1 MTTNDSRPILVAGA
15 TGYIGGRLV
24 PRLLNA
30 GYRVR
35 AICRTPAKL
44 LSRPWA
50 AHPELEIHPADLLDQ
65 ERITQA
71 AAGCR
76 AAYYL
81 IHSMGPQVLDFA
93 ATDRKA
99 AANFATAAEAAN
111 LEEIIYLGGLG
122 EDEPDLSPH
131 LRSRAEVTR
140 VLRQGRVP
148 VTVLRAAVIIGS
160 GSASFEILRYLVER
174 LPIMITPR
182 WVKTPC
188 QPIAIRNVLH
198 YLIGCLNNKDTRG
211 KTFDIG
217 QEEVVTYRRLME
229 IYAEEAG
236 LRKRLIIPVPLLTP
250 RLSSYWISL
259 VTPVPSELARP
270 LTEGLRN
277 PVVCHDFSI
286 RELLPQRLLDCREAI
301 RLALER
307 TQHFRI
313 ETSWSDAGPMPLAEW
328 RMAGDPHWAG
338 GTEHRDCWRIVLEA
352 GADEVWQAVASIG
365 GTTGWYHANWLWRLR
380 GFLDRLVGGIGLQRG
395 RRGPVELYPGDALD
409 FWRVCEVD
417 RPRHLQLAAEMKLP
431 GQALLE
437 FHIREDT
444 PKQTELLLVARF
456 LPRGLL
462 GPMYWQAVM
471 PLHRY
476 VFHGMLRGI
485 ARRLQKKTLQ
495 GPKRIRPASGS
506 K

>member
-1 MTTNDSRPILVAGA
+1 MTHNDTKPILVAGA

-24 PRLLNA
+24 PRLLKS
-30 GYRVR
+30 GYRIR

-50 AHPELEIHPADLLDQ
+50 THPDLEVWPADLLDQ
-65 ERITQA
+65 KMLMQA
-71 AAGCR
+71 ATGCR

-81 IHSMGPQVLDFA
+81 VHSMGPMVADFA

-99 AANFATAAEAAN
+99 AANFAAAAAAAD
-111 LEEIIYLGGLG
+111 LEKIIYLGGLG
-122 EDEPDLSPH
+122 DEEQGLSPH
-131 LRSRAEVTR
+131 LRSRAEVAR
-140 VLRQGRVP
+140 VLRLGRVP

-174 LPIMITPR
+174 LPVMVTPR
-182 WVKTPC
+182 WVQTPC

-198 YLIGCLNNKDTRG
+198 YLIGCLENQATRG
-211 KTFDIG
+211 ETFDIG

-229 IYAEEAG
+229 IYAEKAG
-236 LRKRLIIPVPLLTP
+236 LRKRWIIPVPLLTP

-277 PVVCHDFSI
+277 PVVCHDFRI
-286 RELLPQRLLDCREAI
+286 REMLPQRLLNSREAI
-301 RLALER
+301 ALALER
-307 TQHFRI
+307 TQHFQV
-313 ETSWSDAGPMPLAEW
+313 ETSWSDAGLVPLAEW
-328 RMAGDPHWAG
+328 RMAGDPQWAG
-338 GTEHRDCWRIVLEA
+338 GTEYRDCWRIVLEA
-352 GADEVWQAVASIG
+352 CADETWQAVASIG
-365 GTTGWYHANWLWRLR
+365 GATGWYHANWLWRLR

-409 FWRVCEVD
+409 FWRVCQVE
-417 RPRHLQLAAEMKLP
+417 RPHYLQLAAEMKLP

-437 FHIREDT
+437 FHIREYT
-444 PKQTELLLVARF
+444 PKQTELLLTARF

-462 GPMYWQAVM
+462 GPLYWRAVM

-476 VFHGMLRGI
+476 VFNGMLRGI
-485 ARRLQKKTLQ
+485 ARRLQKKTLR

-506 K
+506 

>member
-1 MTTNDSRPILVAGA
+1 MKKNESKLILVAGS

-24 PRLLNA
+24 PRLLKA

-35 AICRTPAKL
+35 AICRTPAKIM
-44 LSRPWA
+44 SRPWA
-50 AHPELEIHPADLLDQ
+50 AHPALEVWPADLLD
-65 ERITQA
+65 RNSVTQA

-81 IHSMGPQVLDFA
+81 IHSMGPRVADFA

-99 AANFATAAEAAN
+99 ATNFVSAAEAAN
-111 LEEIIYLGGLG
+111 LETIIYLSGLG
-122 EDEPDLSPH
+122 EENTSLSPH
-131 LRSRAEVTR
+131 LRSRAEVAKI
-140 VLRQGRVP
+140 LRSGRVP
-148 VTVLRAAVIIGS
+148 VTVLRAAIIIGS

-174 LPIMITPR
+174 LPVMITPC
-182 WVKTPC
+182 WVQTPC
-188 QPIAIRNVLH
+188 QPIAIRNVMH
-198 YLIGCLNNKDTRG
+198 YLIGCLENKATHG

-277 PVVCHDFSI
+277 PVVCHDFLI
-286 RELLPQRLLDCREAI
+286 RELLPQRLIDSREAI

-307 TQHFRI
+307 TQHFRV
-313 ETSWSDAGPMPLAEW
+313 ETSWSDAGPVPLAEW
-328 RMAGDPHWAG
+328 RMSGDPQWAG
-338 GTEHRDCWRIVLEA
+338 GTEYRDGWRIVLES
-352 GADEVWQAVASIG
+352 GAAETWQAVASIG
-365 GTTGWYHANWLWRLR
+365 GATGWYHANWLWRLR
-380 GFLDRLVGGIGLQRG
+380 GFVDRLLGGIGLQRG

-417 RPRHLQLAAEMKLP
+417 RPRYLQLAAEMKLP

-437 FHIREDT
+437 FRIDESSPT
-444 PKQTELLLVARF
+444 QTELLLTARF

-462 GPMYWQAVM
+462 GLLYWRAVL

-476 VFHGMLRGI
+476 VFKGMLRGI
-485 ARRLQKKTLQ
+485 GKTLHKNILD
-495 GPKRIRPASGS
+495 GPTRVSP
-506 K
+506 